1 MTGKVSFMRKYDR
14 IIGLIWFVLGCGMAI
29 EGIHLGLGKSSL
41 PGIGFVPLLVGSS
54 LGVCGLTLMLL
65 VTLKGEQSDDKI
77 WKGQNWKNLFL
88 SIVSLFIYA
97 FLMER
102 LGFLITT
109 FFFLFFLF
117 KMTAPKKWLGPLLTS
132 LLVAVSCY
140 LIFSLWLNVSLP
152 KGVFEIG

>member
-1 MTGKVSFMRKYDR
+1 MTEKVSFMSKYDR
-14 IIGLIWFVLGCGMAI
+14 IIGLIWFVLGSGMAI
-29 EGIHLGLGKSSL
+29 EGINLGLGKSHL

-65 VTLKGEQSDDKI
+65 VTLKGKQSDDKI
-77 WKGQNWKNLFL
+77 WEGQNWKNLVL
-88 SIVSLFIYA
+88 SILSLFIYA
-97 FLMER
+97 FLMES

-117 KMTAPKKWLGPLLTS
+117 KLTAPKKWLGPLLTS

-152 KGVFEIG
+152 KGLF